1 MNRIIAI
8 LALALAAAFAGCTS
22 TTKIE
27 WGGKTAVRGPDGSV
41 LTDANGAPYYETA
54 KNEYKDSN
62 WLTRR
67 EEREVEVVANAD
79 GSYTAKLGGRTN
91 DVSENGI
98 KMVTGGI
105 EGLTKLVST
114 CAAAYTTIAG
124 GGAQADTVATVVAKA
139 INYFTSRGGDAAK
152 ASVTTG
158 DGKMTISDGT
168 TCTTCDAA
176 GNCSDCAP
184 ADK

>member
-22 TTKIE
+22 ATKIE
-27 WGGKTAVRGPDGSV
+27 WGGKTAVRGADGSV
-41 LTDANGAPYYETA
+41 LVDAKGAPYYESD
-54 KNEYKDSN
+54 KNVYKDSN
-62 WLTRR
+62 WLTQR

-79 GSYTAKLGGRTN
+79 GSYTARLGGRTN
-91 DVSENGI
+91 DVSENGV

-114 CAAAYTTIAG
+114 CAAAYATIAG
-124 GGAQADTVATVVAKA
+124 GGAQADTVASVVGRAVS
-139 INYFTSRGGDAAK
+139 YFVQRGGDASK
-152 ASVTTG
+152 ATVTTG
-158 DGKMTISDGT
+158 DGQLKISDGT
-168 TCTTCDAA
+168 TSTACDAA

-184 ADK
+184 ADM